1 MEALRLALG
10 LRHGLAE
17 LLPRLLVGALACRAL
32 GKGGGRRYKGHGY
45 KGAVVFWGT

>member
-17 LLPRLLVGALACRAL
+17 LLPRLLVAGFGFWELWA
-32 GKGGGRRYKGHGY
+32 GGGG
-45 KGAVVFWGT
+45 GARGTVIRVP